1 MISVEKLIYP
11 DRTTYNR
18 EKNLTGIN
26 KKGGRE
32 EKTREYQKMRVRL
45 EEPGRSW
52 WSSFSFFMKAL
63 YVLFCFSPGEMVVE
77 DFPFKLEINSLEIVE
92 LVVISRMVY
101 NS

>member
-45 EEPGRSW
+45 EEPGRS
-52 WSSFSFFMKAL
+52 
-63 YVLFCFSPGEMVVE
+63 
-77 DFPFKLEINSLEIVE
+77 
-92 LVVISRMVY
+92 
-101 NS
+101 